1 MTARIF
7 LKIVKPLSSC
17 QKGVS
22 LVVVLWVLALLMI
35 IATELVYTVRVDS
48 LSAANFRD
56 EAAAQ
61 SLASA
66 GITLGIAEIAAP
78 YKFVVLDED
87 KRVGFLKQ
95 DEQYTERSRSFELG
109 GGNVEYVIE
118 DEAGRLN
125 LNTAQR
131 EVIVDLF
138 RASGV
143 EGAGL
148 DIIVDSIVDW
158 RDENHEHHLNGAED
172 DYYMSLPGPYGAKD
186 GNFDTVE
193 EVLLVKGMSTDVLYG
208 TEKTSGT
215 EKNGHSGLKGIEN
228 QLTVNGDGKI
238 NINTASEEV
247 LRAALGEGKA
257 QEILLRRKTEGYY
270 TIPAFGGAVSSSV
283 FTIVSTGTVK
293 GLSFK
298 IRAIAE
304 KSGNGVRVVYWNE
317 GVLPG
322 MGN

>member
-1 MTARIF
+1 MTRS
-7 LKIVKPLSSC
+7 LTSC

-61 SLASA
+61 ALASA
-66 GITLGIAEIAAP
+66 GINLGIAEIAAP
-78 YKFVVLDED
+78 YKFVVLDKER
-87 KRVGFLKQ
+87 RVGFLRQ
-95 DEQYTERSRSFELG
+95 DEKDTGRSRSFELG

-118 DEAGRLN
+118 DDAGRLN
-125 LNTAQR
+125 LNTAPR

-138 RASGV
+138 RDSCV

-148 DIIVDSIVDW
+148 DIIADSIIDW

-172 DYYMSLPGPYGAKD
+172 DYYMSLSSPYGAKD

-193 EVLLVKGMSTDVLYG
+193 EVLLVKGMSPAVLYG
-208 TEKTSGT
+208 TEKTSET
-215 EKNGHSGLKGIEN
+215 DKTWHSELKGIAN
-228 QLTVNGDGKI
+228 HLTVIGDGKI

-270 TIPAFGGAVSSSV
+270 TIPAFGGTVSSSV
-283 FTIVSTGTVK
+283 FTIVSTGTVR

-298 IRAIAE
+298 IRASAE
-304 KSGNGVRVVYWNE
+304 KSGKGVRVVYWNE

-322 MGN
+322 MGK